1 VNPAIVLAVMFW
13 QSNTD
18 IWVSSWIFLS
28 FSFVGSFLA
37 LIFFRFIYQKTTEA
51 MDEMEQ
57 EEEETD
63 NHEAL
68 LDN

>member
-1 VNPAIVLAVMFW
+1 MVWYA
-13 QSNTD
+13 NTD
-18 IWVSSWIFLS
+18 IWATSWIFLT

-57 EEEETD
+57 EEEEAD

-68 LDN
+68 LDH

>member
-1 VNPAIVLAVMFW
+1 MVFRGNAEMWKTSYV
-13 QSNTD
+13 
-18 IWVSSWIFLS
+18 FLS
-28 FSFVGSFLA
+28 MSFVGSFLA

-57 EEEETD
+57 EEDEAD

-68 LDN
+68 LDH